1 MDKKL
6 LNEINRNRQLMGIM
20 EQPQSEL
27 VKKGKFAD
35 VNYEMYKDVTKFF
48 MGPFSIDNEG
58 DMKKVFLDRLEEI
71 GIPESECSP
80 LKVGGK
86 TVSCEI
92 ETTKV
97 KKLLGLNSPEL
108 NEQGFIDALK
118 RGVDKGKEF
127 VKKIFN
133 KKDKEGDDEVID
145 SETENI
151 ETPIKVEEFKQSV
164 IKTYNDYIT
173 VEVETPGSREASQ
186 KIITSVAEQKGYGQ
200 QTKRQILPLEGGGYK
215 IIAYFDK

>member
-1 MDKKL
+1 MDKKI

-80 LKVGGK
+80 LKVGDK

-97 KKLLGLNSPEL
+97 KELLGLNSPEL

-127 VKKIFN
+127 AKKLFN
-133 KKDKEGDDEVID
+133 KNDDEVTD
-145 SETENI
+145 TETENT
-151 ETPIKVEEFKQSV
+151 ETPIKVEEYKQST

-173 VEVETPGSREASQ
+173 VEVITPGNREIAQ
-186 KIITSVAEQKGYGQ
+186 KIINSIAREKGLGEP
-200 QTKRQILPLEGGGYK
+200 TKREFFYLDEGGSK
-215 IIAYFDK
+215 VISYFNK